1 MRCTGLDMKGVPMKA
16 VSFPVWRVV
25 AMSLALVVG
34 AAIVAPSAQAQS
46 MPKVLKKVPPE
57 FPEEAVRKKVT
68 EGVIKAKLSVDGSG
82 SVTNVEVVEA
92 TPAKAKV
99 FSEAAIAALSK
110 WKFESTGKGES
121 FEIKLVFSEE

>member
-1 MRCTGLDMKGVPMKA
+1 MKA
-16 VSFPVWRVV
+16 VSNRAWRAVWV
-25 AMSLALVVG
+25 ASLVLGLGAALV
-34 AAIVAPSAQAQS
+34 APPAHAQAV
-46 MPKVLKKVPPE
+46 PKVLKKVPPE
-57 FPEEAVRKKVT
+57 FPEEAIRKKVS

-110 WKFESTGKGES
+110 WKFESTGKGET